1 MQLKQT
7 YLLVTLSSSIIVT
20 AALLYYRD
28 LPTSLVYCIVA
39 AGVIASG
46 LENIFFSTDIIRDRY
61 TIPGIALGILCSA
74 AIPSMQGEHAHLAGA
89 FQSAA
94 SAAITYGVLQLYVE
108 LESRYSGPREVEV
121 SPPAIFQWCA
131 HAGIKTLT
139 LGSELFLWSDLFS
152 RNRAEV
158 RIECDRGSVD
168 GLPITSSELIF
179 RQDKLFIG
187 GHRYHLR
194 DVKMVSGRTS
204 HVSFPRESI
213 GLGAIK
219 SMAAFSAIF
228 GWSGAL
234 FIFFGSAIIST
245 ILGTPLIHK
254 SLTNST
260 VPLMPFFA
268 ATALIWMFFGHE
280 LVNAYLSFI
289 GIA

>member
-1 MQLKQT
+1 MQLKHK

-39 AGVIASG
+39 VGVIASG
-46 LENIFFSTDIIRDRY
+46 LENIFFNTDIIRDLY

-74 AIPSMQGEHAHLAGA
+74 AIPSMQGEHTHLAGA
-89 FQSAA
+89 FQAA
-94 SAAITYGVLQLYVE
+94 AWAAITYGVLAFFVE
-108 LESRYSGPREVEV
+108 LEGRYSGPREVELN
-121 SPPAIFQWCA
+121 SPATFKWSTF
-131 HAGIKTLT
+131 AGIPTLE
-139 LGSELFLWSDLFS
+139 LGSELFLWSELFS
-152 RNRAEV
+152 RKRAEV

-168 GLPITSSELIF
+168 GIPITSSELVF

-187 GHRYHLR
+187 GRRYLLK
-194 DVKMVSGRTS
+194 DVAMVSGRAS

-213 GLGAIK
+213 GLGVIK
-219 SMAAFSAIF
+219 AMAAFSAIF

-245 ILGTPLIHK
+245 VLRTPLIHK

-260 VPLMPFFA
+260 VPFMPFLA
-268 ATALIWMFFGHE
+268 VTALIWMFFGRE
-280 LVNAYLSFI
+280 LVNAYLSFT
-289 GIA
+289 GL